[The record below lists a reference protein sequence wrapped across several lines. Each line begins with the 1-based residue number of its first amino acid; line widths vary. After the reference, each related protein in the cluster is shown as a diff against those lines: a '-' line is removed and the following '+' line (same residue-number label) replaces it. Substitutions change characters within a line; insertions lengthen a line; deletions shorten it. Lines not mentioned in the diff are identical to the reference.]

1 MRMRRH
7 MAAILVQAVVASI
20 FWLASSRAVRFF
32 LILDQFLICHIF
44 TDLSSIQLVSGS
56 CSVKIVI
63 GDS

>member
-20 FWLASSRAVRFF
+20 FLLASSRATSFN
-32 LILDQFLICHIF
+32 LDQFLICHIF
-44 TDLSSIQLVSGS
+44 IDLSSIQLISGS